1 MKPIFA
7 IAIAFF
13 CLVPANAQN
22 VTGRWTGSFSTADN
36 GLQIELALN
45 QSGSQV
51 TGYIISPRFEGNFV
65 EGKIEG
71 NTVTLITERP
81 GPGAGAQPIRQT
93 YTATLEDGK
102 MKLSTTTPGRGG
114 QQGPPRRAAPG
125 TPVGAAQRPP
135 SPPQTQTY
143 ELTRISTE
151 PPKPLPAPPPRLALP
166 DPAPVK
172 HNGIGKT
179 PQMGWNSWN
188 KFRDRVSDKMV
199 REMADAMVTSGMRD
213 AGYIY
218 VNIDDTWEAGR
229 DAQGNI
235 LTNNKFPNMKALAD
249 YVHKKGLKLGIYS
262 SPGPRTCA
270 GYLGSYQHEA
280 QDAKQYAAWGIDYLK
295 YDWCTATQ
303 VYDDAQSTM
312 AAAYAKMGEALLKSG
327 RKIFYS
333 LCQYGQRN
341 VGEWGEKIG
350 GNSWRTTGDIRDQ
363 WQSMDRIGFDQ
374 QLGREKFA
382 GPGHWNDPDMLEI
395 GNGGMSDDEYRTH
408 MSLWCILAAPLLA
421 GNDLRDMQ
429 QNIKDI
435 LMNKEVIAVNQD
447 KLGKQGVR
455 VAKEGAL
462 EVWSKPL
469 ADGGHAV
476 GLFNRGA
483 ERAKITAK
491 WSDLGVQGS
500 HAVRD
505 LWAHQDLGKMADAF
519 SAEVPSHGVVMV
531 RIAK

>member
-1 MKPIFA
+1 MQNLAGASAAMKSFFA
-7 IAIAFF
+7 IAAALV
-13 CLVPANAQN
+13 CLAPANAQN
-22 VTGRWTGSFSTADN
+22 VTGRWTGDFATVDN
-36 GLQIELALN
+36 GLQIEVALS
-45 QSGSQV
+45 QSGGQV
-51 TGYIISPRFEGNFV
+51 TGYMISPRFEGNFV
-65 EGKIEG
+65 EGKAEG

-81 GPGAGAQPIRQT
+81 GRGAGAQPIRQT
-93 YTATLEDGK
+93 YTGTLENGK
-102 MKLSTTTPGRGG
+102 MKLSTSTPGRGG
-114 QQGPPRRAAPG
+114 QQA
-125 TPVGAAQRPP
+125 TPQV
-135 SPPQTQTY
+135 QTY
-143 ELTRISTE
+143 ALTRVSTDA
-151 PPKPLPAPPPRLALP
+151 PKPLPAPAPRLALP

-172 HNGIGKT
+172 SNGMGKT

-188 KFRDRVSDKMV
+188 KFTNKVSDKMV

-229 DAQGNI
+229 DAKGNI
-235 LTNNKFPNMKALAD
+235 MTNNKFPDMKALAD

-270 GYLGSYQHEA
+270 GYLGSYRHEA

-295 YDWCTATQ
+295 YDWCSATQ

-312 AAAYAKMGEALLKSG
+312 AAAYAKMGEALLNSG

-350 GNSWRTTGDIRDQ
+350 GNSWRTTGDIGDR
-363 WQSMDRIGFDQ
+363 WQSMDRIGLDQ
-374 QLGREKFA
+374 QIGREKFA

-395 GNGGMSDDEYRTH
+395 GNGGMTDDEYRTH

-469 ADGGHAV
+469 ADGGYAV

-483 ERAKITAK
+483 ATAKITAK
-491 WSDLGVQGS
+491 WSDIGAKGS

-505 LWAHQDLGKMADAF
+505 LWAHKDLGKIADAF
-519 SAEVPSHGVVMV
+519 AADVPSHGVVMV